1 MIRPDLFGDMA
12 EGQSPRRKWMRENA
26 VKSFFSE
33 GHEKLQGKYKAV
45 SGKHWAIG
53 TTYDEAILRLA
64 ATLWVKEDIP
74 GWDHHDT
81 TSQN

>member
-1 MIRPDLFGDMA
+1 MIGPDLFGDME
-12 EGQSPRRKWMRENA
+12 EGQSARRKWIRENA

-33 GHEKLQGKYKAV
+33 GHEKLQGQFKAV
-45 SGKHWAIG
+45 SGEHQAIG
-53 TTYDEAILRLA
+53 GTAEEAILRLA
-64 ATLWVKEDIP
+64 AILWVKENIK